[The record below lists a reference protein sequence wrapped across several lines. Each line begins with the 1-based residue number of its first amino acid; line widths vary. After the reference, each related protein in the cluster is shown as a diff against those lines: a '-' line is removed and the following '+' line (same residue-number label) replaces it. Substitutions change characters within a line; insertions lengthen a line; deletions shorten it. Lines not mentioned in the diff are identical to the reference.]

1 MAKVRIPVE
10 QLPPPNENGDHVFQ
24 FRIISED
31 RNRTS
36 AWSNLHEIKSIG
48 QYRPFR
54 PQVTDNLESG
64 GGQSSFA
71 ITWDTPTIYNY
82 SPSLASASIAHNH
95 SINFKQHS
103 TDIFLRWYNGTNAGN
118 FEYHDRVIS
127 DTTTI
132 NKSTQNVGNSGSGPT
147 NVEIV
152 GLISTHG
159 LDYSPGTELNNKI
172 NTIKNYLAVFNI
184 LVNLT
189 SGQLTYV
196 LQPSW

>member
-10 QLPPPNENGDHVFQ
+10 QLTPPNQDGDHVFQ

-31 RNRTS
+31 RNRIS
-36 AWSNLHEIKSIG
+36 AWSNLYTIKSIG

-54 PQVTDNLESG
+54 PPVTDTLESG
-64 GGQSSFA
+64 SGEPSFT
-71 ITWDTPTIYNY
+71 ITWETPTIYNY
-82 SPSLASASIAHNH
+82 SSSLASASIAHNH
-95 SINFKQHS
+95 SINFKQHP

-118 FEYHDRVIS
+118 FEYHDRVNS

-152 GLISTHG
+152 GLISTYG
-159 LDYSPGTELNNKI
+159 LDYSLGTELNNKI
-172 NTIKNYLAVFNI
+172 NTIKNYLAVFDINI
-184 LVNLT
+184 NLS
-189 SGQLTYV
+189 SGALTYV
-196 LQPSW
+196 LQPS